1 MWGRDYLNSIYEFEL
16 SRWSLWKAVKYFFA
30 HEKGV
35 SNQLSSMLWGGR
47 HKAAS
52 MECSYALKGVFKC
65 GLCNRT
71 VPTSL
76 LYEFNCELSCINSI
90 PRQWDLAIMNVV
102 VISNVYQ
109 RIFTRESTRCW
120 KMRPIYYWQKLRNPI
135 LRYEVWRRPKEQG
148 NSILCSRTHKSES
161 RY

>member
-1 MWGRDYLNSIYEFEL
+1 
-16 SRWSLWKAVKYFFA
+16 
-30 HEKGV
+30 
-35 SNQLSSMLWGGR
+35 MLWGRR

-102 VISNVYQ
+102 ELLEELECPDEI
-109 RIFTRESTRCW
+109 
-120 KMRPIYYWQKLRNPI
+120 PIPPDEII
-135 LRYEVWRRPKEQG
+135 LFSPENANNGITDSDIGDAELATLINFPKSQLG
-148 NSILCSRTHKSES
+148 NDVGTLGAPT
-161 RY
+161 